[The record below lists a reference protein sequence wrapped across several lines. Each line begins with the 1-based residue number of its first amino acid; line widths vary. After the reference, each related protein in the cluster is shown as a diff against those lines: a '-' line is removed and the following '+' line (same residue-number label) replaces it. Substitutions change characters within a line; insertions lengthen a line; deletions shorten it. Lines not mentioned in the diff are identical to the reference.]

1 MTKMITY
8 LLVLSLSVAAAATI
22 TANLITL
29 HYIVILSKHT
39 EFSSSEKNNV
49 FLKKK
54 LTPASGIVLIL
65 IFYECP

>member
-39 EFSSSEKNNV
+39 EFSSSEKIM
-49 FLKKK
+49 FFFKK
-54 LTPASGIVLIL
+54 LTPASGIVLIF